1 MSYIFGL
8 NIHVVEVGRM
18 MVPPDLNKRSLV
30 YAVLGKDSL
39 MDGEP
44 ASYIV
49 WSGLSEE
56 MK

>member
-39 MDGEP
+39 VDGEP